1 MSVKNPHTPLTVC
14 HFFFIL
20 HLIAI
25 ALLIGSAHLHAA
37 EALPRGGG
45 EKRIVVLYSMP
56 LDFPAT
62 EMVEKGIREAFT
74 ANNRSNVQLFSE
86 YLDLSRFRD
95 LPQRK
100 ALADLLRQRYGDD
113 QTDLIIS
120 VDVPATSFLIENEH
134 LFPNTPV
141 IVCSVPETLQEHI
154 LASSLKGRVSGVIE
168 PAAVTRNLVKSA
180 LVLKPEAK
188 HAVLISGAFEND
200 QARAIALR
208 EAITARRDQVE
219 LIDLTG
225 LSLGEIL
232 ERCESLPKDSIIFY
246 STLFVDARGRSFV
259 PKAVL
264 QSIAVHTEAPIF
276 GPYESYMG
284 NGIIGG
290 QLISLRLQGKKA
302 AEMALRILNGQ
313 PPAELPFIGAD
324 TSVTL
329 YDWRQLKLHDIAEN
343 LLPPEGAVLFRE
355 ATLWDLYK
363 FYIIGVAALL
373 ALQSMLIVG
382 LVFNLRQRK
391 KAEAALR
398 DSQQELQTLAG
409 RLISS
414 QEEELSR
421 LSREFHD
428 DFAQRL
434 AAVAIE
440 TGTLELQSQQLDA
453 PVREKIGHVKEQL
466 INLSDDIHAISREL
480 HPAILKDLGLAR
492 AVNALCI
499 NFADRE
505 NVSVDCHI
513 DALPEDIPPDTAL
526 CVYRVIQESLRNIAK
541 HAHAGHV
548 EIFLKRMANHLLATI
563 EDDGAGFEPKCA
575 RHTPGIGLASMRERV
590 QYVDG
595 EFTIQSE
602 PGHGTVID
610 LSVPL
615 HRRRYEKTE
624 NSAG

>member
-1 MSVKNPHTPLTVC
+1 
-14 HFFFIL
+14 
-20 HLIAI
+20 
-25 ALLIGSAHLHAA
+25 
-37 EALPRGGG
+37 
-45 EKRIVVLYSMP
+45 MP

-62 EMVEKGIREAFT
+62 EMVEKGIREAFA
-74 ANNRSNVQLFSE
+74 ANNRANVQLFSE

-95 LPQRK
+95 ISQRK

-113 QTDLIIS
+113 QTDLVIS
-120 VDVPATSFLIENEH
+120 VDVPATSFLIENEN
-134 LFPNTPV
+134 LFPNIPV
-141 IVCSVPETLQEHI
+141 IVCSVPEALQERI

-168 PAAVTRNLVKSA
+168 PASVTRNLVKSA

-200 QARAIALR
+200 LARAIALR
-208 EAITARRDQVE
+208 EAIKARRDQVE

-225 LSLGEIL
+225 LALGEIL

-259 PKAVL
+259 PKAAL

-276 GPYESYMG
+276 GAYESYMG

-302 AEMALRILNGQ
+302 AEMALRILHGQ
-313 PPAELPFIGAD
+313 PPADLPFIGAD

-329 YDWRQLKLHDIAEN
+329 YDWRQLNLHNIAEN
-343 LLPPEGAVLFRE
+343 LLPPESAILYRE

-373 ALQSMLIVG
+373 TLQSMLIVG

-440 TGTLELQSQQLDA
+440 TGTLELQSQQLEA

-492 AVNALCI
+492 AVNALSI

-505 NVSVDCHI
+505 NIPVDCHI
-513 DALPEDIPPDTAL
+513 EVLPEDIPPDTAL

-548 EIFLKRMANHLLATI
+548 EIFLKRTNNHLLATI

-590 QYVDG
+590 QFVDG

-615 HRRRYEKTE
+615 HRRRNEKTE